1 MHPVANF
8 VVSKALERAKAKQL
22 SYALI
27 ELRDSLGKLRHGW
40 TPFFDQ
46 PAMLIDL

>member
-27 ELRDSLGKLRHGW
+27 ELRDSLGKLRRRH
-40 TPFFDQ
+40 TPLSD
-46 PAMLIDL
+46 